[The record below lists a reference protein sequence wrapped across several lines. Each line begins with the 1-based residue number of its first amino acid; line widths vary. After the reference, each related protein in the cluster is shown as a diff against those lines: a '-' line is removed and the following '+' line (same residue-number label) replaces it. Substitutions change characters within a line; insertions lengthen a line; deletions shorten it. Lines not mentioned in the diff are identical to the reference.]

1 MAQLISVSVLI
12 PTLNAARVLG
22 RCLASIARQDYPK
35 NKVEII
41 IADGG
46 STDDTLSIISKF
58 KIQNSKL
65 KVKILANPLKT
76 GEAGKVIALRR
87 AKGELMALFDSD
99 NVLPTKD
106 WLRRMIE
113 PFSDSE
119 VLGAEPWEF
128 TYRKKD
134 SLVNR
139 YCALIGAN
147 DPYCYFVGNYDKRS
161 VLSGKWTG
169 LKVQSQKFEV
179 RSGKIRKTEGEKWD
193 YLKVQIKL
201 PSIPTIGANGTIW
214 RTGILR
220 KAVGE
225 NNYLFD
231 IEIPYVLASQK
242 PFWFAKVKVGIVHLY
257 CHQIKDFYR
266 KQKRRAK
273 DFFYQEKR
281 DDRRQTYQRQL
292 DKQLYFIFSTVTILP
307 LIFQSIKGYF
317 RNPDRAWFF
326 HPLAC
331 LMTLWLYGTETIL
344 AKFKTAEMD
353 RSEWRQ

>member
-1 MAQLISVSVLI
+1 MARLISVSILI

-22 RCLASIARQDYPK
+22 NCLASIAGQDYPK
-35 NKVEII
+35 NKVEILV
-41 IADGG
+41 ADGG
-46 STDDTLSIISKF
+46 STDQTR
-58 KIQNSKL
+58 KIAKRYQA
-65 KVKILANPLKT
+65 KIHENPLRT
-76 GEAGKVIALRR
+76 GEAGKAMALRR
-87 AKGELMALFDSD
+87 AQGRLVALFDSD

-106 WLRRMIE
+106 WLRRMVE

-119 VLGAEPWEF
+119 IFGAEPWEF

-169 LKVQSQKFEV
+169 LDVEQED
-179 RSGKIRKTEGEKWD
+179 GGG
-193 YLKVQIKL
+193 YLKVKISKGIL
-201 PSIPTIGANGTIW
+201 PTIGANGTIW
-214 RTGILR
+214 RSGILK

-225 NNYLFD
+225 NDYLFD
-231 IEIPYVLASQK
+231 IEIPYILAGRK

-257 CHQIKDFYR
+257 CHQVKDFYR

-281 DDRRQTYQRQL
+281 GDRQETYQRQW

-307 LIFQSIKGYF
+307 LIVQSIKGYL
-317 RNPDRAWFF
+317 RKPDRAWFF

-353 RSEWRQ
+353 REEWRQ